1 MKWFS
6 RRPLLFLLL
15 AALLCFSIAGSA
27 SAFQDIQDDPEKQA
41 IELLLEDGIVSGVSN
56 GKFAPQEQLT
66 VGNAVALIV
75 KGLDLSLAQFKFIKE
90 PLASDYFTKV
100 KNNAWYAQAF
110 VIASV
115 HDLGIP
121 KDIDPES
128 PVTKEQFAH
137 WLYKALT
144 TKGDYAWEEIYLLIA
159 DEADIN
165 AEYMNSIQRLLI
177 GKIAQLDKD
186 GNFLPKKPI
195 TRSEA
200 AGWLQRTRT
209 FVKNV
214 KPVEPLPQGVLSN
227 VTLKTEKV
235 NEDIVKFVVT
245 AQAPHPGYGIE
256 IANISFEGNKAII
269 AYRATLPDPDTFYVQ
284 VITEVKAEAYASARY
299 KGVLGGEVYSLHSP
313 GAAEAGPDHAI
324 DPDRPVS
331 SAS

>member
-1 MKWFS
+1 MKKFS
-6 RRPLLFLLL
+6 RRPLFFLLL
-15 AALLCFSIAGSA
+15 AALLCCSVAGSA
-27 SAFQDIQDDPEKQA
+27 SAFQDIQDDPEKKA
-41 IELLLEDGIVSGVSN
+41 IEQLKEEGIVSGV
-56 GKFAPQEQLT
+56 GYGQFAPREQLT
-66 VGNAVALIV
+66 AGNAVALIV
-75 KGLDLSLAQFKFIKE
+75 KGLDLSLSQFLFVKE
-90 PLASDYFTKV
+90 PRASDYFTKV
-100 KNNAWYAQAF
+100 QDNAWYAQAF

-121 KDIDPES
+121 KDIDPEA

-144 TKGDYAWEEIYLLIA
+144 TKGDYAWNEIYLIVA
-159 DEADIN
+159 DEDDIDE
-165 AEYMNSIQRLLI
+165 AYKNSIQRLLI
-177 GKIAQLDKD
+177 GKIAKLDQD
-186 GNFLPKKPI
+186 GKFLPKKPI

-200 AGWLQRTRT
+200 AGWLHRTRT

-214 KPVEPLPQGVLSN
+214 QPVEPLPQSVLSD
-227 VTLKTEKV
+227 VALKTEKV

-256 IANISFEGNKAII
+256 IANISFEGNQAII
-269 AYRATLPDPDTFYVQ
+269 SYRTTLPDPDALYPQ